1 VGTLAE
7 EVTCTCAADQDL
19 AFNGAFFTI
28 NKLCLNAVSGA
39 GTVGSKLDYAA
50 CRGGP
55 NEQWEINANGTITT
69 IQVGLC
75 ISQSGTGL
83 ELAKCT
89 TAASEKWT
97 YTSEAPPS

>member
-1 VGTLAE
+1 MTTHHQDVALPTP
-7 EVTCTCAADQDL
+7 AAP
-19 AFNGAFFTI
+19 AGPEH
-28 NKLCLNAVSGA
+28 SGA
-39 GTVGSKLDYAA
+39 GKVGSKLDYAA

-55 NEQWEINANGTITT
+55 NEQWSINPNGTITT

-97 YTSEAPPS
+97 YKPESAPS

>member
-1 VGTLAE
+1 M
-7 EVTCTCAADQDL
+7 
-19 AFNGAFFTI
+19 
-28 NKLCLNAVSGA
+28 SGA

-97 YTSEAPPS
+97 YTSEAPPSANAGGRFETAAVDRQAGRQMTAS